1 MRSNAAAAGG
11 AFGTVPK
18 PIREPTKA
26 PLGRP
31 VDGPAKALRPRLA
44 ASILLLDRSESDVR
58 VLVGR
63 RSKQHVFMPDVHV
76 FPGGRRDPG
85 DHRIAFA
92 RDLPAPLLDRL
103 VGIYRG
109 RLSVSAVRALALAAL
124 RELHEETNLAVGPSW
139 TDSDRPA
146 GCLPFRPDLERLRY
160 VARALTPPGHVR
172 RFDTHFFALFTDEVD
187 LDLAVLQDSRELEDF
202 RWVPVGDPTEVAIPD
217 ITARILHAVHT
228 RLDAD
233 PLLGFDGTVPYFHV
247 RNGRPIRDLL

>member
-1 MRSNAAAAGG
+1 MRIDDAATS
-11 AFGTVPK
+11 GTS
-18 PIREPTKA
+18 ETA
-26 PLGRP
+26 TT
-31 VDGPAKALRPRLA
+31 PARALRPRLA
-44 ASILLLDRSESDVR
+44 ASILLLDRSESVVR

-92 RDLPAPLLDRL
+92 SDLPAPLIDRL

-124 RELHEETNLAVGPSW
+124 RELHEETSLAVGPSCGP
-139 TDSDRPA
+139 SCS
-146 GCLPFRPDLERLRY
+146 GSLPFRPELERLRY

-172 RFDTHFFALFTDEVD
+172 RFDTHFFALFTDEVE
-187 LDLAVLQDSRELEDF
+187 LDLNGLQDSRELEDL
-202 RWVPVGDPTEVAIPD
+202 RWVPVGDPSAVSIPD
-217 ITARILHAVHT
+217 ITARILEALHT

>member
-1 MRSNAAAAGG
+1 MRIDNAATIG
-11 AFGTVPK
+11 AS
-18 PIREPTKA
+18 KA
-26 PLGRP
+26 VIAPE
-31 VDGPAKALRPRLA
+31 KALRPRLA
-44 ASILLLDRSESDVR
+44 ASILLLDRSGGSVR

-63 RSKQHVFMPDVHV
+63 RSKKHVFMPDVHV

-92 RDLPAPLLDRL
+92 SDLPAALLDRL

-109 RLSVSAVRALALAAL
+109 RLSVSAVRALALAAM
-124 RELHEETNLAVGPSW
+124 RELHEETSLIVGPPCKP
-139 TDSDRPA
+139 RFPA
-146 GCLPFRPDLERLRY
+146 SLPFRPQLDCLRY

-187 LDLAVLQDSRELEDF
+187 LDLSGLQDSRELEDL
-202 RWVPVGDPTEVAIPD
+202 RWVPVKDPSEVSIPD
-217 ITARILHAVHT
+217 ITARILEALHT

>member
-1 MRSNAAAAGG
+1 MRSDDAATGG
-11 AFGTVPK
+11 TSEAVP
-18 PIREPTKA
+18 A
-26 PLGRP
+26 
-31 VDGPAKALRPRLA
+31 PAKALRPRLA
-44 ASILLLDRSESDVR
+44 ASILLLDRRDGGTR

-63 RSKQHVFMPDVHV
+63 RSKKHAFMPDVHV

-92 RDLPAPLLDRL
+92 SDLPAPLIDRL

-109 RLSVSAVRALALAAL
+109 RLSVSAVRALALAAM
-124 RELHEETNLAVGPSW
+124 RELHEETSLVVGPSC
-139 TDSDRPA
+139 S
-146 GCLPFRPDLERLRY
+146 GQLPFRPDLACLRY

-187 LDLAVLQDSRELEDF
+187 LDLGGLQDSRELDDL
-202 RWVPVGDPTEVAIPD
+202 RWVPVGDPSEVSIPD
-217 ITARILHAVHT
+217 ITARILKALHT

-233 PLLGFDGTVPYFHV
+233 PLLGFDGTVPFFHV

>member
-1 MRSNAAAAGG
+1 MRSDDAATGG
-11 AFGTVPK
+11 TSEAV
-18 PIREPTKA
+18 I
-26 PLGRP
+26 
-31 VDGPAKALRPRLA
+31 PATKALRPRLA
-44 ASILLLDRSESDVR
+44 ASLLLLDRSGDTVR

-63 RSKQHVFMPDVHV
+63 RNTKHVFMPDLHV

-92 RDLPAPLLDRL
+92 SDLPAPLIDRL

-109 RLSVSAVRALALAAL
+109 RMSVSAVRALALAAM
-124 RELHEETNLAVGPSW
+124 RELHEETSLAVGPPCS
-139 TDSDRPA
+139 
-146 GCLPFRPDLERLRY
+146 GILPFRPELDRLRY

-172 RFDTHFFALFTDEVD
+172 RFDTHFFALFTDEVE
-187 LDLAVLQDSRELEDF
+187 LDLSGLQDSRELEDL
-202 RWVPVGDPTEVAIPD
+202 RWVPVGDPSEVSIPD
-217 ITARILHAVHT
+217 ITARILQALHT